1 MISPRD
7 PHVPR
12 MLRYIDRPLA
22 LLLLFD
28 IVVVVAYVYLEQRW
42 LALPN
47 LPLSIG
53 GGALGVSS
61 NFTRWSVIKDLRN
74 RVLYFRGYNSH
85 AFRAIHLQSWTCD
98 RMRRG
103 SRSPCRWV
111 AGSLTSR
118 ETSSAE
124 RGVASLDYTH
134 GPDRQGGLRRR
145 IGRTP
150 TLTGPISSGP
160 VGDAHISRRDYGYY
174 TIQAGS

>member
-1 MISPRD
+1 MTVMRS
-7 PHVPR
+7 VP
-12 MLRYIDRPLA
+12 
-22 LLLLFD
+22 
-28 IVVVVAYVYLEQRW
+28 
-42 LALPN
+42 
-47 LPLSIG
+47 ST
-53 GGALGVSS
+53 S
-61 NFTRWSVIKDLRN
+61 
-74 RVLYFRGYNSH
+74 
-85 AFRAIHLQSWTCD
+85 QSWTCD

-174 TIQAGS
+174 TIRAGSRGRGGRTVDVTVAERGRGE